1 MHKDYLKAG
10 SRIFLFPAQTRD
22 WAGGNIHPHKV
33 STPLRY
39 FGLKPRTVVS
49 NSSST
54 RDGDDVEI
62 TCTVHASPP
71 AEVNEQFE
79 ENQDFLWLAH
89 QRIQVFK
96 LMLIGWNKKNYKK
109 KFSKYFVQV
118 SWYRNGGLLPADK
131 TVVQTRGN
139 RHSLLL
145 QQVVTNWKKGITEYH
160 ET

>member
-1 MHKDYLKAG
+1 MHKDYLKAW

-33 STPLRY
+33 SRPLEY
-39 FGLKPRTVVS
+39 FGLKPRTLVS
-49 NSSST
+49 NCSST

-62 TCTVHASPP
+62 TCTVHASP
-71 AEVNEQFE
+71 AADVSKEFE

-109 KFSKYFVQV
+109 SSQNILLRWAGTETEGYFPLIRLWFRPEATDIVSFFS
-118 SWYRNGGLLPADK
+118 R
-131 TVVQTRGN
+131 
-139 RHSLLL
+139 LLL
-145 QQVVTNWKKGITEYH
+145 IDNDHWTSYH
-160 ET
+160 DI